1 MERPIYTPSFV
12 VLGWNTS
19 GRKVNWTGIG
29 CHPEAGLKMVL
40 LYRFSVSSDI
50 CSGQLIFYWFPCGL
64 LEPFSVCMIVS
75 LLVL

>member
-40 LYRFSVSSDI
+40 LYRFSLSSDI
-50 CSGQLIFYWFPCGL
+50 CSGQLSSFFKSFGVK
-64 LEPFSVCMIVS
+64 FR
-75 LLVL
+75 

>member
-1 MERPIYTPSFV
+1 VERPIYTPSFV

-50 CSGQLIFYWFPCGL
+50 CSGHLVIDLFNFQAHGQFTRFHIFRAH
-64 LEPFSVCMIVS
+64 S
-75 LLVL
+75 